1 MNTSLSPFQGFS
13 PFAEM
18 RRLQAD
24 VNRLFG
30 NPSRTAATFPA
41 VNIYQN
47 DEALL
52 LTAELPG
59 LCEDQIE
66 LSVFDDE
73 ITISASIEENEQSSE
88 SHWYRQER
96 WRGSFSRTVGLPF
109 RVNPDD
115 VEARFQNGVLEVEVK
130 RPESEKPRRIA
141 ING

>member
-1 MNTSLSPFQGFS
+1 MNTSLSPFEGFS

-24 VNRLFG
+24 MNRLFG
-30 NPSRTAATFPA
+30 ATSRRAASFPA

-47 DEALL
+47 DDALL

-59 LCEDQIE
+59 LSEEAID

-73 ITISASIEENEQSSE
+73 ITLSASIEDAEDDSV
-88 SHWYRQER
+88 HWYRRER
-96 WRGSFSRTVGLPF
+96 PRGRFSRTISLPF
-109 RVNPDD
+109 RVDPEQ
-115 VEARFQNGVLEVEVK
+115 VEARFQNGVLEIEVK
-130 RPESEKPRRIA
+130 RPEDEKPRRIA